1 MPDPGRI
8 KVLIVDDI
16 AETREN
22 IRRSLQF
29 DSDIE
34 VVGTARGGK
43 EAVTLSQEL
52 KPDVIIMDIN
62 MPDMDGITATET
74 IRRNLPSAQV
84 IILSVQSDPNYMRRA
99 MLVGA
104 RDFLTK
110 PPSIDELIAAIRR
123 AGKMAEEERA
133 KVIQV
138 PQPQQSQGHKD
149 FGHLNKQGKIIVVYS
164 PKGGVGRTTIAT
176 NLAIALLND
185 STKVVLVDA
194 NMQFGDVAVFL
205 NEQAKNNVLDLTP
218 RVDELDEEVI
228 DNVLIKHAATG
239 LRVLA
244 APPRPEMA
252 DTIAPDQFVKLLQF
266 FTQIFDFVVIDTAA
280 YLTDL
285 VQSALEIA
293 DLIILITT
301 QDIPAI
307 KNSSLFLQMA
317 DASGI
322 RRQQIA
328 FVMNRYDKR
337 IAITPE
343 RVGDN
348 LKQQI
353 VASIPFEEKIVSTA
367 VNRGVPFYPEN
378 KSQPI
383 GKAITALADF
393 CRTKTAPQESG
404 NSGTPNK
411 K

>member
-1 MPDPGRI
+1 MPETGKI

-29 DSDIE
+29 DPGIE
-34 VVGTARGGK
+34 VVGSARSGN
-43 EAVTLSQEL
+43 EAINLSQEL

-62 MPDMDGITATET
+62 MPDMDGITATDA
-74 IRRNLPSAQV
+74 IRRKLPYVQV

-123 AGKMAEEERA
+123 SGKMAEEERA
-133 KVIQV
+133 KTIIQN
-138 PQPQQSQGHKD
+138 QNSSAQ
-149 FGHLNKQGKIIVVYS
+149 LNKDKSWEGKNGKIIVVYS

-176 NLAIALLND
+176 NLAIAFINEN
-185 STKVVLVDA
+185 TKTVLVDA

-205 NEQAKNNVLDLTP
+205 NEQVKNNVLDLTP
-218 RVDELDEEVI
+218 RVDELDVDVVE
-228 DNVLIKHAATG
+228 DVLIKHAPTG

-252 DTIAPDQFVKLLQF
+252 EKVEPEQFGKLLELLKKLY
-266 FTQIFDFVVIDTAA
+266 DYVIVDTAA
-280 YLTDL
+280 YLTEY
-285 VQSALEIA
+285 VQSALEVS

-301 QDIPAI
+301 QDIPSI
-307 KNSSLFLQMA
+307 KNSSLFLSLA

-322 RRQQIA
+322 NRQQI
-328 FVMNRYDKR
+328 FFIMNRYDKKL
-337 IAITPE
+337 AITPE
-343 RVGDN
+343 RVGEN
-348 LKQQI
+348 LRQPI
-353 VASIPFEEKIVSTA
+353 VAVIPFEEKIVSTS

-378 KSQPI
+378 KNQPI
-383 GKAITALADF
+383 GKAILTLADLCKEKFTAL
-393 CRTKTAPQESG
+393 ESG
-404 NSGTPNK
+404 STPASSK